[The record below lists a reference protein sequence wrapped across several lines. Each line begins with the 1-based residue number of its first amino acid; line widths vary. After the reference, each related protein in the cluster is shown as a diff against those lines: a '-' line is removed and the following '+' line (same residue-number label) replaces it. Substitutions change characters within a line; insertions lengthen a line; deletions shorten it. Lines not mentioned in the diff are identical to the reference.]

1 MRTFHHIGN
10 GVYRVPMRRS
20 AVTNQ
25 FIPEKEQAM
34 NNTKAPVEHKPY
46 ESERVSYADE

>member
-1 MRTFHHIGN
+1 MRTFQYIGN

-25 FIPEKEQAM
+25 FIPEKEQTM
-34 NNTKAPVEHKPY
+34 SKVEVVIEESPY
-46 ESERVSYADE
+46 QYAIEEYE

>member
-25 FIPEKEQAM
+25 FIPEKEQTM
-34 NNTKAPVEHKPY
+34 NSVKALVEHRPD
-46 ESERVSYADE
+46 ESERAHHTDE